1 MAGGAALTRPT
12 VYSVGPVSV
21 SATGHIRKNVSNRRV
36 IYGCNQAC
44 I

>member
-1 MAGGAALTRPT
+1 MAGGAQRSRPT
-12 VYSVGPVSV
+12 VHPVGPVSV